1 MKKKYLLNTI
11 RLLILFGFIWIFYSY
26 WNDFSRKDLLFI
38 GLTLLIMFPVY
49 IRTYLLNNC
58 LRKINNKRTIDI
70 WTFFNE
76 TPTFQI
82 IILGTVIKPISS
94 ITSDYQTEKKRIE
107 INKLTYLTYI
117 LIVVSIL
124 LYVLL

>member
-49 IRTYLLNNC
+49 IRTYLLNNY

>member
-11 RLLILFGFIWIFYSY
+11 RFLILFGFIWIFYSY

-49 IRTYLLNNC
+49 IRTYLLNNY